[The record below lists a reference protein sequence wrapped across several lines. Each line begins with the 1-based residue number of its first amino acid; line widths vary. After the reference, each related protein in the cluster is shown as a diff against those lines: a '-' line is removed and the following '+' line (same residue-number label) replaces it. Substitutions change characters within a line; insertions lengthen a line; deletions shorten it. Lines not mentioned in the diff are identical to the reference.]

1 MKKIILIGGGG
12 HCKSV
17 IDAAESSGFSVKGIL
32 DIPELVGKFVLGK
45 PILGTDDDIPQYI
58 DEYLFVITVGFIKNP
73 NFRVKLYN
81 KTKNLGGKFA
91 TIIAS
96 SAYVSKYATIGEGSV
111 ILHQAVVNTDAIIHE
126 NCIINTSANIE
137 HEVKI
142 GAHSHIS
149 TGTMINGGCDIGKCV
164 FIGSQSA
171 VVQGITVADETIV
184 GAKSFVNKDIF
195 QSGLYV
201 GSPARR
207 VNF

>member
-73 NFRVKLYN
+73 DLRVKLYN
-81 KTKNLGGKFA
+81 KTKNLGGEFA
-91 TIIAS
+91 SIIAS
-96 SAYVSKYATIGEGSV
+96 SAYVSKYATIGEGTV
-111 ILHQAVVNTDAIIHE
+111 ILHQAVVNADAIIHE

-137 HEVKI
+137 HESEI

-149 TGTMINGGCDIGKCV
+149 TGVMINGECKIGNSV
-164 FIGSQSA
+164 FVGSQSVMA
-171 VVQGITVADETIV
+171 QCVSVVDEVII
-184 GAKSFVNKDIF
+184 GAGTFVRKDILVP
-195 QSGLYV
+195 GVYV
-201 GSPARR
+201 GNPINK
-207 VNF
+207 V